1 MPTGDTAQ
9 PSQPAHAGQHLLN
22 RTARF
27 ALRDSDQA
35 NVWNRDDHDRIITG
49 PVLVAYDD
57 NVVVR
62 VAGWQFAH
70 TVRAE
75 HVTPVD
81 DASEHVYD
89 GRVHAGL
96 LETCAEATCVHR
108 RALQLVAYR
117 ESGRLAV
124 ARKEH

>member
-1 MPTGDTAQ
+1 MPTGNTD
-9 PSQPAHAGQHLLN
+9 QPAHAGQHLLN

-27 ALRDSDQA
+27 ALKHSDQA
-35 NVWNRDDHDRIITG
+35 NVWNRDDHDRIIAG
-49 PVLVAYDD
+49 PVLLAYDD

-62 VAGWQFAH
+62 VSGWQFAH

-75 HVTPVD
+75 HITPIGED
-81 DASEHVYD
+81 REHVYG
-89 GRVHAGL
+89 GRVHTGL

-124 ARKEH
+124 ARKGR